1 MSQLLQQFA
10 EANGVKVVNSTG
22 AVSGYASGLPLDASS
37 LAVDDTSA
45 ISSYHMGL
53 PLTANGRVAV
63 AFNGA
68 VAEIQDGARPVDSAG
83 RVAMESIIGAASYT
97 GGVPYDVNNRV
108 TASGVGIPVGA
119 GPFSDGFS
127 TGFDV

>member
-10 EANGVKVVNSTG
+10 EADGVKVINSTG
-22 AVSGYASGLPLDASS
+22 AVSGYASGLPLDDSS

-45 ISSYHMGL
+45 ITSYHMGL

-83 RVAMESIIGAASYT
+83 RVAMESILGASTYT
-97 GGVPYDVNNRV
+97 GGVPYDVNGRV
-108 TASGVGIPVGA
+108 VASGVGIPAGVGS
-119 GPFSDGFS
+119 FSDGFS
-127 TGFDV
+127 AGFEV